1 MSAAE
6 TDTRDRVIALE
17 IEVAHLQKT
26 MDDMATKVTAMHD
39 MLQQARGAKWLFIV
53 VWLGVGSAA
62 TYALQ
67 FAKVISVARP

>member
-1 MSAAE
+1 MSTPE
-6 TDTRDRVIALE
+6 SDTRDRVIALE
-17 IEVAHLQKT
+17 IEVTHLQKT
-26 MDDMATKVTAMHD
+26 VDDMSAKVTAMHD

-67 FAKVISVARP
+67 FVKFIGIARP